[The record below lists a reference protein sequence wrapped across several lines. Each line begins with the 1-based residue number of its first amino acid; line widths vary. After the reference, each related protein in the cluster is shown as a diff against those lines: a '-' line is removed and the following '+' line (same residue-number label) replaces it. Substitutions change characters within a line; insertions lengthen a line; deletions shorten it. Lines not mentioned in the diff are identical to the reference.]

1 MIIIGNYT
9 YLTLHI
15 VQIDSRTD
23 MTSGLRSILLNIHS
37 DKYTEKHKIK
47 MEIIKNRHF
56 IINSPSP
63 VQIPVNLRWRWD
75 CKTRNLCYSIAIWLC
90 SKGRYLWTKDTNKIY
105 MININSFTPNLL
117 HNIYVMTRLGT
128 GKRTT
133 SVT

>member
-1 MIIIGNYT
+1 MKMIIIGNYT

-63 VQIPVNLRWRWD
+63 VQIPVNLR
-75 CKTRNLCYSIAIWLC
+75 
-90 SKGRYLWTKDTNKIY
+90 
-105 MININSFTPNLL
+105 
-117 HNIYVMTRLGT
+117 
-128 GKRTT
+128 
-133 SVT
+133 